1 MPVFP
6 KRRCQEGS
14 VSAAEGS
21 RLFPRDEGRYRRHF
35 QALHAA
41 AV

>member
-6 KRRCQEGS
+6 KRRFQHGS
-14 VSAAEGS
+14 VSAGQVAT
-21 RLFPRDEGRYRRHF
+21 LFPRDEMRYRRHF
-35 QALHAA
+35 DTLHAR